1 MKEITAQELKQK
13 LEADENINIIDV
25 REDEEV
31 AAGKIPQ
38 AKHIPLG
45 EVPNRV
51 NELDKNQH
59 YYLVCRSGGRS
70 GQACSF
76 LSQNGYNVT
85 NVDGGMLG
93 WEGDVEADK
102 TN

>member
-38 AKHIPLG
+38 ANHIPLG

>member
-51 NELDKNQH
+51 NELDKDQH